1 MSSAVT
7 RFRLLQRSIVCVALI
22 YNVLHFVINGV
33 AGKVVPLQMS
43 PRVVDTQFGKLRGVL
58 LTMPTARGGVATVEL
73 FSGIQYASLL
83 GGDLRFMPPTG
94 PMDKWDNVR
103 VAHMMR
109 PVCMQRI
116 PDLEKLEHR
125 MPLSRLN
132 HLKRLSQFVTNQDED
147 CLYLNIYVPVRGE
160 ILLSKAYTLNHC
172 QILSRTI
179 FF

>member
-1 MSSAVT
+1 MSSLSALPG
-7 RFRLLQRSIVCVALI
+7 LLQRSVLAIALFS
-22 YNVLHFVINGV
+22 NVLHFV

-43 PRVVDTQFGKLRGVL
+43 PRVVETQFGKLRGVL

-83 GGDLRFMPPTG
+83 GGELRFMPPTG

-147 CLYLNIYVPVRGE
+147 CLYLNIYVPFRG
-160 ILLSKAYTLNHC
+160 K
-172 QILSRTI
+172 
-179 FF
+179 FFFGLMAA